1 MVFLTKPM
9 TLNELSDL
17 VDELAKARK
26 RETAIKSK
34 IERFRNT
41 LKQHMTLKGIDSM
54 DVNGWTIR
62 WTNVT
67 RQILDT
73 EALKN
78 ELPQIAAA
86 YTKEA
91 ETKRF
96 EVVKRA

>member
-1 MVFLTKPM
+1 MVLLTKPM

-26 RETAIKSK
+26 REMAIKSK
-34 IERFRNT
+34 IERFRAT
-41 LKQHMTLKGIDSM
+41 LKQHMTLTGKDSM

-62 WTNVT
+62 WTNVS
-67 RQILDT
+67 RQILDL

-78 ELPQIAAA
+78 DLPQIAAA

-91 ETKRF
+91 ESKRF